1 MQHHALP
8 AICLANEG
16 MEVRLAEDDVCRAS
30 ELLLKLVADRTA
42 LEPERGGRLDD
53 EVDIGRF
60 VRIASRLTSEQRD
73 LLEAMFHCD
82 ASHRLLNIRDLKHA
96 APPCRVKPT
105 DDYVRRFS
113 PDLRQSCCMAKRR
126 EG

>member
-1 MQHHALP
+1 
-8 AICLANEG
+8 

-73 LLEAMFHCD
+73 LLEAMPRC
-82 ASHRLLNIRDLKHA
+82 AGLHRMLDVRDLKHTVTFLSWGIFRA
-96 APPCRVKPT
+96 CFCRG
-105 DDYVRRFS
+105 F
-113 PDLRQSCCMAKRR
+113 L
-126 EG
+126 